1 MLSSVSIYKNV
12 LDKCSYEDYFKKLKA
27 HGNVKKSYF
36 HPISYKNH
44 FSDNYRTNNIVRER
58 NFENRQKR
66 WDIHYKGENEYPNL
80 NSVNAID
87 GAFEDCP
94 KESDYGFKYQ
104 KPKNLV
110 YCNLI
115 EHAILHLLI
124 VKENYPRI
132 DLGFDGYLG
141 IKGRIRDKYVDPS
154 DLDTKEE
161 FIKLLSIFYDFIESL
176 GNSPENN
183 LSKQDKKSTSS
194 KLTPKETLLKRDRK
208 NNRTILKDENGKLDK
223 DYKEILIKTN
233 KYETLL
239 GKKLDWKN

>member
-1 MLSSVSIYKNV
+1 M
-12 LDKCSYEDYFKKLKA
+12 
-27 HGNVKKSYF
+27 
-36 HPISYKNH
+36 
-44 FSDNYRTNNIVRER
+44 
-58 NFENRQKR
+58 
-66 WDIHYKGENEYPNL
+66 EYTT
-80 NSVNAID
+80 
-87 GAFEDCP
+87 
-94 KESDYGFKYQ
+94 
-104 KPKNLV
+104 
-110 YCNLI
+110 
-115 EHAILHLLI
+115 
-124 VKENYPRI
+124 RI
-132 DLGFDGYLG
+132 
-141 IKGRIRDKYVDPS
+141 